1 LLERNVRIRRHGAR
15 PLTPLRRAR
24 ADHSEKEPDVTY
36 LLAAIGLLTLTGFV
50 FCAGFVIG
58 CVMAAASPHR
68 DRTAHDAT
76 VYAEGFS
83 DGQARR

>member
-1 LLERNVRIRRHGAR
+1 
-15 PLTPLRRAR
+15 
-24 ADHSEKEPDVTY
+24 VTY

-50 FCAGFVIG
+50 FCVGFVIG